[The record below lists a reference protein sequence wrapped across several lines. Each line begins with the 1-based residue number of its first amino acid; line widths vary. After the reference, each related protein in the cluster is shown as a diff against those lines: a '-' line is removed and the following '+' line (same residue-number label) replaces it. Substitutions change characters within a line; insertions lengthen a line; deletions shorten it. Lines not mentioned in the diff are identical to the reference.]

1 MNIQD
6 YLKELSKKYKP
17 NSILDIGAHHG
28 KFSKFCNSLWKDVDL
43 LMLEGNDE
51 CESVLEQLPFDHCI
65 VLLSDTNK
73 EVTLYLNPKN
83 LSCTGTSY
91 YKERTRHY
99 KESVEIIKNTYT
111 LDEVI
116 EEIDNKKYDIIK
128 IDTQGSELDIIKGGP
143 KTVQNCSYLIME
155 VSTLQYNEGSPLFD
169 EIVEYMNSIG
179 FSDYEVIEEHIW
191 KDPNEDAFECG
202 QIFQLDVVFKKLK
215 NQK

>member
-28 KFSKFCNSLWKDVDL
+28 EFSKFCKSLWKDVDL

-51 CESVLEQLPFDHCI
+51 CESVLEQLPFGHCI

-116 EEIDNKKYDIIK
+116 EETDNKKYDIIK
-128 IDTQGSELDIIKGGP
+128 IDTQGSELDIIKGGL

-179 FSDYEVIEEHIW
+179 FSDYEVIEEHMW
-191 KDPNEDAFECG
+191 KDPNEDVFECG
-202 QIFQLDVVFKKLK
+202 EIFQLDVVFKKLK

>member
-28 KFSKFCNSLWKDVDL
+28 EFSKFCKSLWKDVDL

-111 LDEVI
+111 LDEVV
-116 EEIDNKKYDIIK
+116 EEMDNKKYDIIK
-128 IDTQGSELDIIKGGP
+128 IDTQGSELDIIKGGL
-143 KTVQNCSYLIME
+143 KTVQNCLYLIME

-179 FSDYEVIEEHIW
+179 FSDYEVIEEHMW
-191 KDPNEDAFECG
+191 KDPNEDVFECG
-202 QIFQLDVVFKKLK
+202 EIFQLDVVFKKLK

>member
-1 MNIQD
+1 MNIQN
-6 YLKELSKKYKP
+6 YLIELSKKYKP
-17 NSILDIGAHHG
+17 SSVLDIGAHHG
-28 KFSKFCNSLWKDVDL
+28 EFSKFCKSLWKDVYL
-43 LMLEGNDE
+43 LMIEGNDE
-51 CESVLEQLPFDHCI
+51 CEFILDQLPFDHCI
-65 VLLSDTNK
+65 ALLSDTNK

-99 KESVEIIKNTYT
+99 KESVEVVKSTYT

-116 EEIDNKKYDIIK
+116 EETDNKKYDIIK
-128 IDTQGSELDIIKGGP
+128 IDTQGSELDIIKGGL

-155 VSTLQYNEGSPLFD
+155 VPTLQYNEGSPLFD

-191 KDPNEDAFECG
+191 EDVNESTFAYGE
-202 QIFQLDVVFKKLK
+202 IFQLDVVFKKLK
-215 NQK
+215 K

>member
-6 YLKELSKKYKP
+6 YLRELSKNYKP
-17 NSILDIGAHHG
+17 TSILDIGAHQG
-28 KFSKFCNSLWKDVDL
+28 EFSKFCKSLWKDVDL

-65 VLLSDTNK
+65 VLLSDVNK

-128 IDTQGSELDIIKGGP
+128 IDTQGSELDIIKGGL

-179 FSDYEVIEEHIW
+179 FSDYEVIAEHVW
-191 KDPNEDAFECG
+191 KDPNEDSFECG
-202 QIFQLDVVFKKLK
+202 EIFQLDVVFEKLK
-215 NQK
+215 N

>member
-28 KFSKFCNSLWKDVDL
+28 EFSKFCKSLWKDVDL

-51 CESVLEQLPFDHCI
+51 CESVLDQLPFDHCI

-73 EVTLYLNPKN
+73 EVTLYLNPNN

-91 YKERTRHY
+91 YKEKTRHY
-99 KESVEIIKNTYT
+99 KNSIEVKKNTYT
-111 LDEVI
+111 LDEVVEDI
-116 EEIDNKKYDIIK
+116 NKKYDIIK
-128 IDTQGSELDIIKGGP
+128 IDTQGSELDIVKGGL

-155 VSTLQYNEGSPLFD
+155 VPTLQYNEGSPLFD
-169 EIVEYMNSIG
+169 EIVEYMNTIG
-179 FSDYEVIEEHIW
+179 FSDYEIIEEHVW
-191 KDPNEDAFECG
+191 KDPKEDAVECG
-202 QIFQLDVVFKKLK
+202 KIFQLDVVFKKLK

>member
-99 KESVEIIKNTYT
+99 KESVEIIK
-111 LDEVI
+111 
-116 EEIDNKKYDIIK
+116 
-128 IDTQGSELDIIKGGP
+128 IDTQGSELDIIKGGL

-179 FSDYEVIEEHIW
+179 FSDYEVIEEHMW

-202 QIFQLDVVFKKLK
+202 EIFQLDVVFKKLK